1 MQQTSGSGRPSL
13 SDRPNLS
20 WFRVR
25 SVPNPGS
32 SHPDDNSTGTTAWI
46 VLTVLLAA
54 IAVHTSGVAP
64 DLTYAVVVL
73 GGVAFA
79 ALGVRRHR
87 VSLRWPWWLLVTT
100 GVLWT
105 MASVATEVTGS
116 AGDLT
121 TNRSLLPVM
130 FAIPGYI
137 LFGSALYGI
146 VRARRGRPEPG
157 ALLDAVMVAAGSALI
172 VHEILIGPTL
182 ADEDSW
188 IMARLAV
195 AAFPTLSMCLLAI
208 AARLAFG
215 TGERSVAF
223 GLLLAGTAGLFVGDV
238 VYALG
243 ETGAISVSQTL
254 LEVPYL
260 LVPACIGAAAQHPS
274 IRLLDRRSPDAD
286 RPLGPARLAAVIA
299 AMLAPIGLLVFRQD
313 PTNRIVAVGLCG
325 VLATAAVLRIAGSMR
340 SQAAVE
346 ARLFYQATHDEL
358 TGLPS
363 RSAILNRL
371 EQLTSVDHPGS
382 VALMFLD
389 VDQFKLVNDSMG
401 HTVGDELLV
410 MAAERIVSCVRD
422 GDLVG
427 RISGDEFVIVSVGID
442 RDGAHQLADR
452 VRQTF
457 REAFELGAGEVF
469 VTVSVGITMTD
480 HDECRDPATLIQ
492 EADTAMYRSKEAG
505 RNMVTMFDHSMRER
519 IDRRVE
525 LERMLRRALEHGDI
539 HAWFQPIVS
548 LPSGRPK
555 GLEALA
561 RWEVDGRMISP
572 AEFIPVAEESGLIV
586 PLGSHVLNE
595 ACRHLAWLRRSVADS
610 QDLYISVNLSPRQLW
625 AGDIVDTVADALSEH
640 GLPGDALWLEITEG
654 AMIEDSLTTVAVMT
668 ALRSFGVRLT
678 VDDFGTGYSSLSY
691 LKRFPVSMVKIDRS
705 FVAGLGR
712 HESDSSIVA
721 AIVAMTSALDLNL
734 VAEGVETVEQAR
746 HLVALGCEQA
756 QGYLFG
762 AAVPPAKVPELLMS
776 LAPHD
781 AEWAVRNRR
790 CISVSRQR

>member
-1 MQQTSGSGRPSL
+1 MTL
-13 SDRPNLS
+13 
-20 WFRVR
+20 
-25 SVPNPGS
+25 
-32 SHPDDNSTGTTAWI
+32 AI
-46 VLTVLLAA
+46 LLAA
-54 IAVHTSGVAP
+54 IAMHASGVAP
-64 DLTYAVVVL
+64 DLTYATVVL

-87 VSLRWPWWLLVTT
+87 VSLRWPWWLLFTT

-105 MASVATEVTGS
+105 MSSGATEVTGS
-116 AGDLT
+116 AGDLS
-121 TNRSLLPVM
+121 TNRSLLPEV
-130 FAIPGYI
+130 FAIPGYV
-137 LFGSALYGI
+137 LFGAALYGI

-157 ALLDAVMVAAGSALI
+157 AVLDAVMVAAGSALI

-182 ADEDSW
+182 ADANSW
-188 IMARLAV
+188 ILARLAV
-195 AAFPTLSMCLLAI
+195 AAYPTMSMCLIVI

-215 TGERSVAF
+215 TGERSMAF
-223 GLLLAGTAGLFVGDV
+223 GLFLIGTVGLFVGDV
-238 VYALG
+238 VYSLG
-243 ETGAISVSQTL
+243 EIGVISVSRTL

-274 IRLLDRRSPDAD
+274 IRLLDQHAPESD
-286 RPLGPARLAAVIA
+286 RPLGPGRLAAVVVA
-299 AMLAPIGLLVFRQD
+299 LLAPIGLLVFRQD
-313 PTNRIVAVGLCG
+313 PANRFVAVGLCG
-325 VLATAAVLRIAGSMR
+325 VLAVAAVARIASSMR

-346 ARLFYQATHDEL
+346 ARLSYQATHDEL

-363 RSAILNRL
+363 RSAILSRL
-371 EQLTSVDHPGS
+371 EQLTGDQYGS
-382 VALMFLD
+382 AALMFLD

-410 MAAERIVSCVRD
+410 IAAERIASCVRD
-422 GDLVG
+422 DDLVG

-442 RDGAHQLADR
+442 SDRAYEVADR
-452 VRQTF
+452 VRQAF
-457 REAFELGAGEVF
+457 HQPFELSAGEVF
-469 VTVSVGITMTD
+469 VTVSVGISMTD
-480 HDECRDPATLIQ
+480 HEKGRAPSILIQ

-525 LERMLRRALEHGDI
+525 LERMLRHALEQGDI
-539 HAWFQPIVS
+539 EAWFQPIVS
-548 LPSGRPK
+548 LPSGRPR

-572 AEFIPVAEESGLIV
+572 AEFIPIAEESGLIV

-595 ACRHLAWLRRSVADS
+595 ACRHVAWLRQNVADA

-625 AGDIVDTVADALSEH
+625 AGDIVDTVAEALERH

-654 AMIEDSLTTVAVMT
+654 AMIDDSVSTIAAMT

-721 AIVAMTSALDLNL
+721 AIVAMTSALDLDI

-762 AAVPPAKVPELLMS
+762 AAVPPALVPELLVS
-776 LAPHD
+776 LAPKD
-781 AEWAVRNRR
+781 AEWAVRERR
-790 CISVSRQR
+790 CVTVARRR

>member
-1 MQQTSGSGRPSL
+1 VPTPVAT
-13 SDRPNLS
+13 
-20 WFRVR
+20 RVATQ
-25 SVPNPGS
+25 PHGG
-32 SHPDDNSTGTTAWI
+32 STGTIAWI

-64 DLTYAVVVL
+64 DLTYATVVL
-73 GGVAFA
+73 GGVALA
-79 ALGVRRHR
+79 GHGVRRHR
-87 VSLRWPWWLLVTT
+87 VSLRWPWWFLVTT

-121 TNRSLLPVM
+121 TNRSLLPGV
-130 FAIPGYI
+130 FAIPGYV
-137 LFGSALYGI
+137 LFAAALHGI

-157 ALLDAVMVAAGSALI
+157 ALLDAVMVAAGAALI
-172 VHEILIGPTL
+172 VHEFLIGPTL

-188 IMARLAV
+188 IMARLAI
-195 AAFPTLSMCLLAI
+195 AAYPAMSMCLLAI

-223 GLLLAGTAGLFVGDV
+223 GLFLLGTAGLLVGDV

-243 ETGAISVSQTL
+243 EIGVISVSQTL

-274 IRLLDRRSPDAD
+274 IRLLDQRSPESD
-286 RPLGPARLAAVIA
+286 RSIGPARLAAVIA
-299 AMLAPIGLLVFRQD
+299 ALLAPIGLLVFRED
-313 PTNRIVAVGLCG
+313 PTNRLVAVGLCG
-325 VLATAAVLRIAGSMR
+325 VLASAAVLRIAGSMR

-346 ARLFYQATHDEL
+346 ATLFYQATHDAL

-371 EQLTSVDHPGS
+371 EQLTSVARPGW

-389 VDQFKLVNDSMG
+389 IDQFKLVNDSMG

-422 GDLVG
+422 DDLVG
-427 RISGDEFVIVSVGID
+427 RISGDEFVIVSSGIEHD
-442 RDGAHQLADR
+442 SAHELAER
-452 VRQTF
+452 VRQSF
-457 REAFELGAGEVF
+457 RQPFELGAGEVF
-469 VTVSVGITMTD
+469 VTVSVGITVTD
-480 HDECRDPATLIQ
+480 HDECREPSILIQ

-505 RNMVTMFDHSMRER
+505 RNTVTMFDHSMRER

-525 LERMLRRALEHGDI
+525 LERMLRRALEHGEI
-539 HAWFQPIVS
+539 QAWFQPIVS
-548 LPSGRPK
+548 LPSGRPR

-572 AEFIPVAEESGLIV
+572 AEFIPIAEESGLIV
-586 PLGSHVLNE
+586 PLGTHVLDE
-595 ACRHLAWLRRSVADS
+595 ACRHLAWLRRNVADA
-610 QDLYISVNLSPRQLW
+610 QDLYVSVNLSPRQLK
-625 AGDIVDTVADALSEH
+625 AGDIVDTVADALRRH
-640 GLPGDALWLEITEG
+640 DLPGDALWLEITEG
-654 AMIEDSLTTVAVMT
+654 AMMDDSVTTIAAMT

-691 LKRFPVSMVKIDRS
+691 LKQFPVSMVKIDRS

-721 AIVAMTSALDLNL
+721 AIVAMSSALDLDL

-746 HLVALGCEQA
+746 HLVGLGCEQA

-762 AAVPPAKVPELLMS
+762 AAAPPVMVPELLAS
-776 LAPHD
+776 LAPSD
-781 AEWAVRNRR
+781 AEWAVRDRR
-790 CISVSRQR
+790 CVTVSRRR

>member
-1 MQQTSGSGRPSL
+1 MPTPVATQPHGG
-13 SDRPNLS
+13 
-20 WFRVR
+20 
-25 SVPNPGS
+25 
-32 SHPDDNSTGTTAWI
+32 STGTIAWI

-64 DLTYAVVVL
+64 DLTYATVVL
-73 GGVAFA
+73 GGVALA
-79 ALGVRRHR
+79 GHGVRRHR
-87 VSLRWPWWLLVTT
+87 VSLRWPWWFLVTT

-121 TNRSLLPVM
+121 TNRSLLPGV
-130 FAIPGYI
+130 FAIPGYV
-137 LFGSALYGI
+137 LFAAALHGI

-157 ALLDAVMVAAGSALI
+157 ALLDAVMVAAGAALI
-172 VHEILIGPTL
+172 VHEFLIGPTL

-188 IMARLAV
+188 IMARLAI
-195 AAFPTLSMCLLAI
+195 AAYPAMSMCLLAI

-223 GLLLAGTAGLFVGDV
+223 GLFLLGTAGLLVGDV

-243 ETGAISVSQTL
+243 EIGVISVSQTL

-274 IRLLDRRSPDAD
+274 IRLLDQRSPESD
-286 RPLGPARLAAVIA
+286 RSIGPARLAAVIA
-299 AMLAPIGLLVFRQD
+299 ALLAPIGLLVFRED
-313 PTNRIVAVGLCG
+313 PTNRLVAVGLCG
-325 VLATAAVLRIAGSMR
+325 VLASAAVLRIAGSMR

-346 ARLFYQATHDEL
+346 ATLFYQATHDAL

-371 EQLTSVDHPGS
+371 EQLTSVARPGW

-389 VDQFKLVNDSMG
+389 IDQFKLVNDSMG

-422 GDLVG
+422 DDLVG
-427 RISGDEFVIVSVGID
+427 RISGDEFVIVSSGID
-442 RDGAHQLADR
+442 HDSAYELAER
-452 VRQTF
+452 VRQSF
-457 REAFELGAGEVF
+457 RQPFELGAGEVF
-469 VTVSVGITMTD
+469 VTVSVGITVTD
-480 HDECRDPATLIQ
+480 HDECREPSILIQ

-505 RNMVTMFDHSMRER
+505 RNTVTMFDHSMRER

-525 LERMLRRALEHGDI
+525 LERMLRRALEHGEI
-539 HAWFQPIVS
+539 QAWFQPIVS
-548 LPSGRPK
+548 LPSGRPR

-572 AEFIPVAEESGLIV
+572 AEFIPIAEESGLIV
-586 PLGSHVLNE
+586 PLGTHVLDE
-595 ACRHLAWLRRSVADS
+595 ACRHLAWLRRNVADA
-610 QDLYISVNLSPRQLW
+610 QDLYVSVNLSPRQLK
-625 AGDIVDTVADALSEH
+625 AGDIVDTVADALRRH
-640 GLPGDALWLEITEG
+640 DLPGDALWLEITEG
-654 AMIEDSLTTVAVMT
+654 AMMDDSVTTIAAMT

-691 LKRFPVSMVKIDRS
+691 LKQFPVSMVKIDRS

-721 AIVAMTSALDLNL
+721 AIVAMSSALDLDL

-746 HLVALGCEQA
+746 HLVGLGCEQA

-762 AAVPPAKVPELLMS
+762 AAAPPVMVPELLAS
-776 LAPHD
+776 LAPRD
-781 AEWAVRNRR
+781 AEWAVRDRR
-790 CISVSRQR
+790 CVTVSRRR

>member
-1 MQQTSGSGRPSL
+1 
-13 SDRPNLS
+13 
-20 WFRVR
+20 
-25 SVPNPGS
+25 VPTPVAKNPHGGQ
-32 SHPDDNSTGTTAWI
+32 TGTAAW
-46 VLTVLLAA
+46 VALTVLLVAV
-54 IAVHTSGVAP
+54 AVHISGVAP
-64 DLTYAVVVL
+64 DLTYATVVL

-79 ALGVRRHR
+79 AFGVRRHR
-87 VSLRWPWWLLVTT
+87 VSLRWPWWLLVTA
-100 GVLWT
+100 GVLWA
-105 MASVATEVTGS
+105 MASVATAVTGS

-121 TNRSLLPVM
+121 TNRSLLPAM
-130 FAIPGYI
+130 FAIPGYV
-137 LFGSALYGI
+137 LFGAALYGI
-146 VRARRGRPEPG
+146 VRARQGRPEPG
-157 ALLDAVMVAAGSALI
+157 AVLDGVMVAAGAALI

-195 AAFPTLSMCLLAI
+195 AAYPAMSMCLLAI

-223 GLLLAGTAGLFVGDV
+223 GLFLLGTASLLVGDV

-243 ETGAISVSQTL
+243 EVGAISVSKTL

-274 IRLLDRRSPDAD
+274 IRLLDQRSPEFS

-299 AMLAPIGLLVFRQD
+299 ALLAPIGLLVFRQD
-313 PTNRIVAVGLCG
+313 PSNRLVAVGLCG

-346 ARLFYQATHDEL
+346 ATLLYQATHDEL

-363 RSAILNRL
+363 RSAIMNRI
-371 EQLTSVDHPGS
+371 EKLTSVDQTGS

-389 VDQFKLVNDSMG
+389 IDQFKLVNDSMG

-422 GDLVG
+422 DDLVG
-427 RISGDEFVIVSVGID
+427 RISGDEFVVVSSGID
-442 RDGAHQLADR
+442 HDSAHELADR
-452 VRQTF
+452 VRQAF
-457 REAFELGAGEVF
+457 RQPFELGAGEVF
-469 VTVSVGITMTD
+469 VTVSIGITLTD
-480 HDECRDPATLIQ
+480 HDERREPAILIQ
-492 EADTAMYRSKEAG
+492 EADTAMYRSKDAG
-505 RNMVTMFDHSMRER
+505 RNTVTLFDYSMRER
-519 IDRRVE
+519 IERRVE

-539 HAWFQPIVS
+539 QAWFQPIVS
-548 LPSGRPK
+548 LPSGRPR

-561 RWEVDGRMISP
+561 RWEVDGLMISP
-572 AEFIPVAEESGLIV
+572 AEFIPVAEESGLII

-595 ACRHLAWLRRSVADS
+595 ACRHVAWLRQNVVDA
-610 QDLYISVNLSPRQLW
+610 QDLYVSVNLSPRQLK
-625 AGDIVDTVADALSEH
+625 AGDIVNTVADTLRAH
-640 GLPGDALWLEITEG
+640 DLPGDALWLEITEG
-654 AMIEDSLTTVAVMT
+654 AMIDDSVTAIAVMT
-668 ALRSFGVRLT
+668 ALRSFGVHLT

-705 FVAGLGR
+705 FVTGLGQ
-712 HESDSSIVA
+712 HEWDSSIVA
-721 AIVAMTSALDLNL
+721 AIVAMSSALDLDL

-762 AAVPPAKVPELLMS
+762 AAAPPGKVPELLAS
-776 LAPHD
+776 LAPRD
-781 AEWAVRNRR
+781 AEWAVRDRR
-790 CISVSRQR
+790 CVTVSRRR

>member
-1 MQQTSGSGRPSL
+1 MPTPVAT
-13 SDRPNLS
+13 
-20 WFRVR
+20 RVATQ
-25 SVPNPGS
+25 PHGGP
-32 SHPDDNSTGTTAWI
+32 TGTTAWI
-46 VLTVLLAA
+46 ALTVLLAA

-64 DLTYAVVVL
+64 DLTYATVVL

-79 ALGVRRHR
+79 ALGIRRHR

-121 TNRSLLPVM
+121 TNRSLLPGV
-130 FAIPGYI
+130 FAIPGYV
-137 LFGSALYGI
+137 LFAAALHGI
-146 VRARRGRPEPG
+146 VRARRGQPEPG
-157 ALLDAVMVAAGSALI
+157 AVLDAVMVAAGAALI

-188 IMARLAV
+188 IMARLAI
-195 AAFPTLSMCLLAI
+195 AAYPAMSMCLLAI

-215 TGERSVAF
+215 TGERSMAF
-223 GLLLAGTAGLFVGDV
+223 GLFLLGTAGLLVGDV

-243 ETGAISVSQTL
+243 EIGAISVSQTL

-274 IRLLDRRSPDAD
+274 IRLLDHRSPEAG

-299 AMLAPIGLLVFRQD
+299 ALLAPIGLLVFRED
-313 PTNRIVAVGLCG
+313 PTNRLVAVGLCG

-346 ARLFYQATHDEL
+346 ATLFRQATHDEL

-363 RSAILNRL
+363 RSAIMNRI
-371 EQLTSVDHPGS
+371 EHLTSVDQPGP
-382 VALMFLD
+382 VVLMFLD
-389 VDQFKLVNDSMG
+389 IDQFKLVNDSMG

-410 MAAERIVSCVRD
+410 MAAERIVSSVRD
-422 GDLVG
+422 DDFIG
-427 RISGDEFVIVSVGID
+427 RISGDEFVIVSSGID
-442 RDGAHQLADR
+442 HDSALQLADR
-452 VRQTF
+452 VRQAF
-457 REAFELGAGEVF
+457 RHPFELGAGEVF
-469 VTVSVGITMTD
+469 VTVSMGITMTD
-480 HDECRDPATLIQ
+480 PDECREPAILIQ
-492 EADTAMYRSKEAG
+492 EADTAMYRSKDAG
-505 RNMVTMFDHSMRER
+505 RNTVTMFDHSMRER

-539 HAWFQPIVS
+539 QAWFQPIVS
-548 LPSGRPK
+548 LPSGRPR

-572 AEFIPVAEESGLIV
+572 AEFIPIAEESGLIV
-586 PLGSHVLNE
+586 PLGSHVLDE
-595 ACRHLAWLRRSVADS
+595 ACRHVAWLRRNVVDA
-610 QDLYISVNLSPRQLW
+610 QDLYISVNVSPRQLK
-625 AGDIVDTVADALSEH
+625 AGDIVETVADALRTH
-640 GLPGDALWLEITEG
+640 DLPGDALWLEITEG
-654 AMIEDSLTTVAVMT
+654 AMMDDSVTTIAAMT

-705 FVAGLGR
+705 FVTGLGR

-721 AIVAMTSALDLNL
+721 AIVAMTSALDLDL

-762 AAVPPAKVPELLMS
+762 AAAPPVMVPELLAS
-776 LAPHD
+776 LAPRD
-781 AEWAVRNRR
+781 AEWAVRDRR
-790 CISVSRQR
+790 CVTVSRRR

>member
-1 MQQTSGSGRPSL
+1 MAAVGSDAGSTS
-13 SDRPNLS
+13 
-20 WFRVR
+20 
-25 SVPNPGS
+25 
-32 SHPDDNSTGTTAWI
+32 TTAWI
-46 VLTVLLAA
+46 ALAVLLAV
-54 IAVHTSGVAP
+54 IAVHAAGVAP
-64 DLTYAVVVL
+64 DLTYASVVL
-73 GGVAFA
+73 GGVTLA

-87 VSLRWPWWLLVTT
+87 VKLRWPWWLLVTT
-100 GVLWT
+100 GLLWT
-105 MASVATEVTGS
+105 TAGITAELTGS
-116 AGDLT
+116 VGDMSPS
-121 TNRSLLPVM
+121 RSLLPEV
-130 FAIPGYI
+130 FAIPGYA
-137 LFGSALYGI
+137 LFGVALYGI

-157 ALLDAVMVAAGSALI
+157 ALLDAVMVAAGSALL
-172 VHEILIGPTL
+172 VHEMLIGPTL

-195 AAFPTLSMCLLAI
+195 AAYPAMSMCVLAI

-215 TGERSVAF
+215 TGERSTAF
-223 GLLLAGTAGLFVGDV
+223 GLFLLGTAGLLVGDV

-243 ETGAISVSQTL
+243 EIGLISASRTL

-274 IRLLDRRSPDAD
+274 IRLFDQRSPDSD
-286 RPLGPARLAAVIA
+286 RLLGPARLAAVIA
-299 AMLAPIGLLVFRQD
+299 ALLAPIALLMFRND
-313 PTNRIVAVGLCG
+313 SSDRLVAVALCG

-340 SQAAVE
+340 AQATVE
-346 ARLFYQATHDEL
+346 AALFFKATHDEL

-363 RSAILNRL
+363 RSAIVNRI
-371 EQLTSVDHPGS
+371 ERVTSLDPPVP

-401 HTVGDELLV
+401 HPVGDELLV

-422 GDLVG
+422 EDLVG
-427 RISGDEFVIVSVGID
+427 RISGDEFVIVSVGLDHD
-442 RDGAHQLADR
+442 RALQLADR
-452 VRQTF
+452 IRQAF
-457 REAFELGAGEVF
+457 RHPFELSAGEVF
-469 VTVSVGITMTD
+469 VTVSVGITITD
-480 HDECRDPATLIQ
+480 HDERCEPATLIQ

-505 RNMVTMFDHSMRER
+505 RNAVTMFDHSMRER

-539 HAWFQPIVS
+539 QAWFQPIVS
-548 LPSGRPK
+548 VPSGRPR

-572 AEFIPVAEESGLIV
+572 AEFIPIAEESGLIV
-586 PLGSHVLNE
+586 PLGSHVLDE
-595 ACRHLAWLRRSVADS
+595 ACRHLAWLRRNVAGA
-610 QDLYISVNLSPRQLW
+610 QDLYISVNLSPRQLK
-625 AGDIVDTVADALSEH
+625 AADIVETVADTLRRH
-640 GLPGDALWLEITEG
+640 DLPGDALWLELTEG
-654 AMIEDSLTTVAVMT
+654 AMMDDSVTTIAVMT

-721 AIVAMTSALDLNL
+721 AIVAMSAALDLDL
-734 VAEGVETVEQAR
+734 VAEGVETPEQAR
-746 HLVALGCEQA
+746 HLVSLGCQQA

-762 AAVPPAKVPELLMS
+762 AAAPPALVPELLVS
-776 LAPHD
+776 LAPSSAGSEARD
-781 AEWAVRNRR
+781 RR
-790 CISVSRQR
+790 CVTVTRRR